1 MQLDTTRLGT
11 TDAAVSEL
19 CLGTMYFGSRVDRD
33 TAFDI
38 LDRYYDAGGRF
49 LDTANIYATWVDGY
63 DDPESE
69 PLVGDWLADRGVREE
84 VTVATKLG
92 FGYGDVP
99 QGLDP
104 DLIRQEVDRSLDRL
118 GLDTI
123 DLLYAHVDDPDTP
136 QPAVMET
143 LAEAVD
149 AGTVRHL
156 GASNFPAWRLA
167 RANRIAEERGTPRFE
182 CVQPR
187 FSYLI
192 PDRDATF
199 DAQLPTTDELLDY
212 CEQAGL
218 TVCPYSPTLQGSY
231 GRDDRRMPEGYVRTE
246 NRLKQ
251 RVVDDLADRKGVDG
265 NAIALAWMLDRD
277 RPTVPVV
284 GCSSV
289 AQLEAN
295 LAAADVSFTAAERD
309 RLDGIE
315 SYGFDGWALRSG

>member
-1 MQLDTTRLGT
+1 MSLDTKPLGRT
-11 TDAAVSEL
+11 GESVSEL
-19 CLGTMYFGSRVDRD
+19 CLGTMYFGSRVDRE
-33 TAFDI
+33 TSFAI
-38 LDRYYDAGGRF
+38 LDRYYEAGGRF

-63 DDPESE
+63 DEPESE
-69 PLVGDWLADRGVREE
+69 PLVGEWLADRGVRDEM
-84 VTVATKLG
+84 TVATKLG

-99 QGLDP
+99 RSLAP
-104 DLIRQEVDRSLDRL
+104 DIIHQEVDRSRERL
-118 GLDTI
+118 GIDTI

-136 QPAVMET
+136 QAATMAAF
-143 LAEAVD
+143 AEVVD
-149 AGTVRHL
+149 AGKVRHL

-167 RANRIAEERGTPRFE
+167 LANRVADEQGYPRYE
-182 CVQPR
+182 CLQPR

-192 PDRDATF
+192 PDRDADF
-199 DAQLPTTDELLDY
+199 DNQLATTDELVDY
-212 CEQAGL
+212 CDQAGL
-218 TVCPYSPTLQGSY
+218 SVAPYSPTLQGSY

-277 RPTVPVV
+277 QPTIPIF

-295 LAAADVSFTAAERD
+295 LAAADVSFTDAERE
-309 RLDGIE
+309 RLNGIE
-315 SYGFDGWALRSG
+315 SYGLDEWNLRG